1 MTTPKYSAGLTGLNA
16 KLSPRYTQAFEA
28 APASSEIT
36 VTTSPEELTALLDK
50 YETTLADG
58 TVRGV
63 TAQDLEAS
71 AHFRRDMTNAHNHVA
86 GSLGYARM
94 QEQADI
100 DSVVVTTHL
109 APYLSLTTGVYRPG
123 KELEGEEHYTS
134 ITDNFTEDDDF
145 KAMREHLKS
154 LSDAFTRA
162 N

>member
-16 KLSPRYTQAFEA
+16 KLTSRYTQSFEA
-28 APASSEIT
+28 APASGEIT
-36 VTTSPEELTALLDK
+36 VQTTPDELNALLDN
-50 YETTLADG
+50 YQATLADG
-58 TVRGV
+58 TVRGL

-71 AHFRRDMTNAHNHVA
+71 ACFRRDFTNAHNHMA
-86 GSLGYARM
+86 GTLGYERM
-94 QEQADI
+94 RQVADL

-109 APYLSLTTGVYRPG
+109 APYLSVTTGVYRPG

-145 KAMREHLKS
+145 KAMREHLKG
-154 LSDAFTRA
+154 LSEAFTRA